1 MHITSG
7 FELTTSLTNILI
19 FIASIYGVI
28 TVKKDKLWRLF
39 FIMMS
44 IDSFLGVIVHGI
56 QMSTTVNNIFWAVL
70 SVLFVITINTLL
82 TIFFKLDLKYVI
94 ILSIVVTL
102 ALLIQLIFNMNFIL
116 TFTLYVLLVL
126 ILTFYKLLKM
136 DIQNKKIFIW
146 AYIVVVIGGIFLLS
160 RIKLHYLNYNGIC
173 HIFTA
178 IAIFMFAL
186 ALKKD

>member
-1 MHITSG
+1 MK
-7 FELTTSLTNILI
+7 ELIIGLNDNTKELANTIRKENNLI
-19 FIASIYGVI
+19 DYIIY
-28 TVKKDKLWRLF
+28 
-39 FIMMS
+39 
-44 IDSFLGVIVHGI
+44 
-56 QMSTTVNNIFWAVL
+56 NNPK
-70 SVLFVITINTLL
+70 S
-82 TIFFKLDLKYVI
+82 FKLDLKYVI